1 MAKRLTPFIGLAV
14 VAALALAAAFGAF
27 SLSPAYAGADA
38 PNARGLAPAED
49 FQSQVITSWP
59 PAPAFTVETDTGTA
73 TARTDIEQGSNA
85 QGNVRMYKGE
95 TLTIDLKDSI
105 NNTAAA
111 ITTGGTPLLNA
122 WDLRAAAA
130 GVVTIAATSP
140 VTAANVVGEVTPIYT
155 HHLNQGG
162 STSTEVT
169 ITAAAPGTV
178 LMTVTGI
185 DYDTTAGDPLVT
197 GEVAASTYT
206 FSITVGDGPTI
217 TPASM
222 DPGDRTRYRVI
233 FTASA
238 DMSTGEEISIE
249 LEDFGFPGSANADS
263 VTIETDAYYVSEGDT
278 RATDA
283 QMRLVD
289 AKYQAG
295 VVTPSSAYV
304 SGEKLKITVPDMNP
318 ETDRANG
325 IQKGDVITIV
335 IQQGAGVTNPTEG
348 GGAKA
353 VIENTVDDV
362 KQTTPEFTVNRL
374 VELNEDEG
382 GRNTTVTATGKGFKN
397 GTSLGFFLDE
407 GDPRGMGDPD
417 GFYTSGIDTIL
428 CEVAQ
433 VRSDDT
439 GSCSFTVN
447 NPPFDS
453 GPNYVNAI
461 DGRSNRVTDPTT
473 GDNVFDLQPSIS
485 VSPNSG
491 NPGDSLQIQLVDFTG
506 GSSISRVQLARDS
519 RSVATGLGNVSANG
533 DANVR
538 ITIPDWASSGIQDLR
553 VTVTKPT
560 SGDNA
565 CTPSSSDDCTQSD
578 NVNVT
583 IGGPEVTANP
593 VTVLPNQ
600 RISLRGSGFAAGARI
615 CCDDPDGV
623 ATEHSAPSIAIAGAT
638 IANDLINE
646 DGGTVTVDS
655 GGNWATSVDLPI
667 NTVTTSD
674 GTREIRVTDS
684 KGRTGTVEVTI
695 PARTVTIDPPTGR
708 VGTTAVVR
716 GEGFPS
722 KNDEGSSFNVEI
734 TYTASGSETKVSAL
748 PDASGRFE
756 AEIRIPTSANIP
768 STNTVE
774 VEFSYGPSGSQTT
787 VVTTV
792 THEVPKGLLTL
803 SRSTGAPGTEVTVT
817 GSGFNAYASVSE
829 VTIGSLDITPI
840 PQARTDAQG
849 RVEFDIIIP
858 GMNSGIQT
866 VDVTIR
872 EIVSSAGFTVTSAA
886 DVGAE
891 TPAAE
896 GVANMGDNFIRSF
909 NFNNDTKEWS
919 FYDPEAGDASTQANF
934 IAGSTYWVLVGQTQE
949 VILNGK
955 TRTLTC
961 SEDGNCWNLIVW

>member
-49 FQSQVITSWP
+49 FQSQVIAGWP
-59 PAPAFTVETDTGTA
+59 PAPEFLEETDVGTA
-73 TARTDIEQGSNA
+73 TLRGDFEQGSDA
-85 QGNVRMYKGE
+85 PGNMRMYQGE
-95 TLTIDLKDSI
+95 TLTLDLADAI
-105 NNTAAA
+105 VNTDGLAANLQLDHYQLQA
-111 ITTGGTPLLNA
+111 TTP
-122 WDLRAAAA
+122 
-130 GVVTIAATSP
+130 GVVTLDP
-140 VTAANVVGEVTPIYT
+140 ANNAEAQALQDTGVLAV
-155 HHLNQGG
+155 
-162 STSTEVT
+162 STSTEVVV
-169 ITAAAPGTV
+169 TAVASGTT
-178 LMTVTGI
+178 LMTVTAA
-185 DYDTTAGDPLVT
+185 DYSTTPPATLAT
-197 GEVAASTYT
+197 GERAFSTYT
-206 FSITVGDGPTI
+206 FTLTVGAGPTI
-217 TPASM
+217 TPAST

-233 FTASA
+233 FTASTN
-238 DMSTGEEISIE
+238 MSTGEEISIE

-263 VTIETDAYYVSEGDT
+263 ITIESDAYYVTET
-278 RATDA
+278 NVRATDA
-283 QMRLVD
+283 QMRLTD

-295 VVTPSSAYV
+295 VVTPGSAYV
-304 SGEKLKITVPDMNP
+304 SGEKLKIAVPDMNP

-325 IQKGDVITIV
+325 INKYDVITIV
-335 IQQGAGVTNPTEG
+335 IQQGAGITNPTEG

-353 VIENTVDDV
+353 VIENTVDSV
-362 KQTTPEFTVNRL
+362 KQTTPEFTVSRL
-374 VELNEDEG
+374 VELNEEDG
-382 GRNTTVTATGKGFKN
+382 GRGTTVTATGKGFKN

-407 GDPRGMGDPD
+407 GGTD
-417 GFYTSGIDTIL
+417 GTGNADGIYTSGVDTIL
-428 CEVAQ
+428 CEVA
-433 VRSDDT
+433 RIGGDDT

-447 NPPFDS
+447 NPPFDP
-453 GPNYVNAI
+453 GNNYVNAI
-461 DGRSNRVTDPTT
+461 DGRSGRVTSPMT
-473 GDNVFDLQPSIS
+473 GDNVFELKPSIT
-485 VSPNSG
+485 VSPESG
-491 NPGDSLQIQLVDFTG
+491 NPGDNLQIQLLDFTG
-506 GSSISRVQLARDS
+506 GGSITRVELARDS
-519 RSVATGLGNVSANG
+519 RAVGTALGNVGTNG
-533 DANVR
+533 DANIQ
-538 ITIPDWASSGIQDLR
+538 ITIPDWATAGVQDLR
-553 VTVTKPT
+553 VIATKPT
-560 SGDNA
+560 SGDDA
-565 CTPSSSDDCTQSD
+565 CTPTSSDDCTEND

-600 RISLRGSGFAAGARI
+600 RISLRGSGFAAGAVV
-615 CCDDPDGV
+615 CCADPDGA
-623 ATEHSAPSIAIAGAT
+623 ATVHAAPSIAIGGSA
-638 IANDLINE
+638 INISLINE
-646 DGGTVTVDS
+646 DGSTVTVDS

-667 NTVTTSD
+667 SSITTSE
-674 GTREIRVTDS
+674 GQREIRVTDS
-684 KGRTGTVEVTI
+684 KGRTGTVDVTI

-734 TYTASGSETKVSAL
+734 TYTAGTSETKVSAL

>member
-27 SLSPAYAGADA
+27 SLSPAFAGADA
-38 PNARGLAPAED
+38 PNARGLAQSGD
-49 FQSQVITSWP
+49 FQSQVVP
-59 PAPAFTVETDTGTA
+59 GLLPAAVFTVETTTNSDTD
-73 TARTDIEQGSNA
+73 RTDIVSGANA
-85 QGNVRMYKGE
+85 TPSM
-95 TLTIDLKDSI
+95 TLPRGATVTIDLKDSI
-105 NNTAAA
+105 DNTAATMNDPRTGA
-111 ITTGGTPLLNA
+111 TTELNGWRLTSGT
-122 WDLRAAAA
+122 A
-130 GVVTIAATSP
+130 GVVNLDPANNVADQALQNSGELPIA
-140 VTAANVVGEVTPIYT
+140 
-155 HHLNQGG
+155 
-162 STSTEVT
+162 TSTEVK
-169 ITAAAPGTV
+169 ITAVAVGTT
-178 LMTVTGI
+178 LMMITA
-185 DYDTTAGDPLVT
+185 YDHQTTAATPLAT
-197 GEVAASTYT
+197 GEVPHSTYT
-206 FSITVGDGPTI
+206 FTITVTAPSI
-217 TPASM
+217 TPASL
-222 DPGDRTRYRVI
+222 DPGERTRYRVI
-233 FTASA
+233 FNAST
-238 DMSTGEEISIE
+238 DLSTGEEISIE

-263 VTIETDAYYVSEGDT
+263 ITVESDAYYISEDDR

-283 QMRLVD
+283 QLRAAD

-304 SGEKLKITVPDMNP
+304 SGDKFKITVPDMNP
-318 ETDRANG
+318 ETDRADG
-325 IQKGDVITIV
+325 IRRGDRITVV
-335 IQQGAGVTNPTEG
+335 IQQGAGVSNPTEG

-353 VIENTVDDV
+353 VITTTHPDDNG
-362 KQTTPEFTVNRL
+362 QTTPEFTVTRL
-374 VELNEDEG
+374 VELSEEDG
-382 GRNTTVTATGKGFKN
+382 GRGTTVTATGKGFKN

-407 GDPRGMGDPD
+407 GGPD
-417 GFYTSGIDTIL
+417 GTGNADGIYTSGTDTIL
-428 CEVAQ
+428 CEVS
-433 VRSDDT
+433 RIGSDDT

-447 NPPFDS
+447 NPPF
-453 GPNYVNAI
+453 GPGNNYVNAI
-461 DGRSNRVTDPTT
+461 DGRSGRVTSPMT
-473 GDNVFDLQPSIS
+473 GDNVFELKPSIT
-485 VSPNSG
+485 VSPESG
-491 NPGDSLQIQLVDFTG
+491 NPGDNLQIQLLDFTG
-506 GSSISRVQLARDS
+506 GSSITRVELARDS
-519 RSVATGLGNVSANG
+519 RAVGSALGNVGTNG
-533 DANVR
+533 DANIQ
-538 ITIPDWASSGIQDLR
+538 ITIPDWATAGVQDLR
-553 VTVTKPT
+553 VIATKPT
-560 SGDNA
+560 SGDDA
-565 CTPSSSDDCTQSD
+565 CTPTSSDDCTEND

-600 RISLRGSGFAAGARI
+600 RISLRGSGFAAGAVV
-615 CCDDPDGV
+615 CCADPDGA
-623 ATEHSAPSIAIAGAT
+623 ATVHAAPSIAIGGSAINVA
-638 IANDLINE
+638 LINE
-646 DGGTVTVDS
+646 DGSTVTVDS

-667 NTVTTSD
+667 SSITTSE
-674 GTREIRVTDS
+674 GQREIRVTDS
-684 KGRTGTVEVTI
+684 KGRTGTVDVTI

-734 TYTASGSETKVSAL
+734 TYTAGTSETKVSAL

-886 DVGAE
+886 DIGAE

>member
-27 SLSPAYAGADA
+27 SLSPAYAGSDA

-49 FQSQVITSWP
+49 FQSQIITSWP
-59 PAPAFTVETDTGTA
+59 AAPVFAEETDVGTA
-73 TARTDIEQGSNA
+73 TARGDFEQGADAPANM
-85 QGNVRMYKGE
+85 RMYKGE
-95 TLTIDLKDSI
+95 SFTLDLADVIVNTDGLAANLQIDHYQLQSG
-105 NNTAAA
+105 TADIVTLDPLA
-111 ITTGGTPLLNA
+111 TTGVQALQDSGAL
-122 WDLRAAAA
+122 
-130 GVVTIAATSP
+130 VIA
-140 VTAANVVGEVTPIYT
+140 
-155 HHLNQGG
+155 
-162 STSTEVT
+162 TSTEVV
-169 ITAAAPGTV
+169 ITAAASGTT
-178 LMTVTGI
+178 LMTVTAA
-185 DYDTTAGDPLVT
+185 DYSTTPAPTPVT
-197 GEVAASTYT
+197 GENSFSTYT
-206 FSITVGDGPTI
+206 FSVTVGAGPTLS
-217 TPASM
+217 PAST
-222 DPGDRTRYRVI
+222 DPGARTRYRVI
-233 FTASA
+233 FTASTN
-238 DMSTGEEISIE
+238 MSTGEEISIE

-263 VTIETDAYYVSEGDT
+263 ITVESDAYYVTETNT

-283 QMRLVD
+283 QMRVVD

-325 IQKGDVITIV
+325 ITKGDVITIV
-335 IQQGAGVTNPTEG
+335 IQQGAGITNPTEG

-353 VIENTVDDV
+353 VIENTVDNVD
-362 KQTTPEFTVNRL
+362 QTTPEFTVSRL
-374 VELNEDEG
+374 VELNEEDG
-382 GRNTTVTATGKGFKN
+382 GRGTVVTATGKGFKN

-407 GDPRGMGDPD
+407 GGPD
-417 GFYTSGIDTIL
+417 GTGNADGIYTSGVDTIL
-428 CEVAQ
+428 CEVS
-433 VRSDDT
+433 RIGSDDT

-447 NPPFDS
+447 NPPFDP
-453 GPNYVNAI
+453 GNNYVNAV
-461 DGRSNRVTDPTT
+461 DGRSGLVTEATT
-473 GDNVFDLQPSIS
+473 GDNVFKLDPSIS
-485 VSPNSG
+485 VSPESG
-491 NPGDSLQIQLVDFTG
+491 DPGDNLQIQLLDFTG
-506 GSSISRVQLARDS
+506 GSSITRVELARDS
-519 RSVATGLGNVSANG
+519 RAVATALGNVGSNG
-533 DANVR
+533 DANIQ
-538 ITIPDWASSGIQDLR
+538 ITIPDWASSGVQDLR

-560 SGDNA
+560 AGDDA
-565 CTPSSSDDCTQSD
+565 CTPTSSDDCTESD

-593 VTVLPNQ
+593 ATVLPNQ
-600 RISLRGSGFAAGARI
+600 RISLRGSGFAAGALI
-615 CCDDPDGV
+615 CCSDPDGSGPQ
-623 ATEHSAPSIAIAGAT
+623 SAPSIAIGGSAIET
-638 IANDLINE
+638 PLINE
-646 DGGTVTVDS
+646 DGSPVTVDS

-667 NTVTTSD
+667 SSITTSE
-674 GTREIRVTDS
+674 GQREIRVTDS
-684 KGRTGTVEVTI
+684 KGRTGTVDVTI

-734 TYTASGSETKVSAL
+734 TYTAGSSETKVSAL

-891 TPAAE
+891 TPVAE
-896 GVANMGDNFIRSF
+896 GVANMGDNFVRSF

-919 FYDPEAGDASTQANF
+919 FYDPEAGEASTQANF
-934 IAGSTYWVLVGQTQE
+934 IAGASYWILVGQTQE
-949 VILNGK
+949 VILNGR

-961 SEDGNCWNLIVW
+961 VNDNCWNLVVW